1 MPSGNIELLSGSS
14 VKVTE
19 GDFGDAASNISI
31 LAGSTVTGEGASAD
45 KAFVKGTVNVSG
57 GTLTATKDKH
67 LTVDGALNLKAGK
80 IEVVSGSTVKFD
92 GAFNAT
98 SGTLTNA
105 SGGNVTFTNDAT
117 FASGTVAN
125 NGVITVSGGTIN
137 VDSVNGLYDE
147 GATGGQL
154 KLESGSLV
162 FTGDKLDISNAYMS
176 GDANSSLKVS
186 NGELTINKDFDK
198 KVPNVEAATIVA
210 KTEKVTIAEFKSE
223 DRPFLVIS
231 GDGASVTAINAQG
244 LLRKIV
250 RCAVFNSK
258 SGSGATLN
266 LGKDASSVGKLTD
279 ITRVYVGITKN
290 GKDSDNV
297 LNVNGKW
304 DFNLSKLAVGTG
316 ATLNIKQGAE
326 VNNVYWL
333 QMHGFSDKAAANID
347 GTLNVGRLLGSEVN
361 ENESG
366 SSSIQIKGSIN
377 VTGALN
383 VFGDGKADGP

>member
-1 MPSGNIELLSGSS
+1 M
-14 VKVTE
+14 
-19 GDFGDAASNISI
+19 
-31 LAGSTVTGEGASAD
+31 
-45 KAFVKGTVNVSG
+45 
-57 GTLTATKDKH
+57 
-67 LTVDGALNLKAGK
+67 
-80 IEVVSGSTVKFD
+80 
-92 GAFNAT
+92 
-98 SGTLTNA
+98 
-105 SGGNVTFTNDAT
+105 TFTNDAT

-147 GATGGQL
+147 GTTGGQL

-162 FTGDKLDISNAYMS
+162 FTGDKLDISNAHMS

-198 KVPNVEAATIVA
+198 EVPNVEAATIVA
-210 KTEKVTIAEFKSE
+210 KTEIFPATSGSNNGFIDIVDKNNI
-223 DRPFLVIS
+223 LLIS
-231 GDGASVTAINAQG
+231 SGSVSALNELKGDKANSQ
-244 LLRKIV
+244 IV
-250 RCAVFNSK
+250 VFNSQ

-266 LGKDASSVGKLTD
+266 LGKDASSVGKLTN
-279 ITRVYVGITKN
+279 INRVYVGLEEKGKN
-290 GKDSDNV
+290 SDNV

-326 VNNVYWL
+326 VNNVHWL

-366 SSSIQIKGSIN
+366 TSVQIKGSIN

-383 VFGDGKADGP
+383 VFGDGKADGPNEQAEVWQ